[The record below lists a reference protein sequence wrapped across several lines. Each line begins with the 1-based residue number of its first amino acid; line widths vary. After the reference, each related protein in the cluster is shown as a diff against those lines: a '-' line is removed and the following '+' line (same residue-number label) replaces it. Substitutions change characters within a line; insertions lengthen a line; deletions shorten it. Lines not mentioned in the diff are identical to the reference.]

1 MVLKM
6 NKMMSNRANMLREVQ
21 LMNRLCHPN
30 ILRFMGVCV
39 QQGQLHALTEYIN
52 RGNLEQLLQSPE
64 PLPWGVR
71 MKLSLDIAR
80 GLRYLHSKGVFH
92 RDLTSKNCL
101 VRCEESKYSVV
112 VGDFGLAEKIP
123 DHSQTEPL
131 SVVGSPYWMA
141 PEVLRGELY
150 NEKADVFAFGI
161 ILCEIIARIPADP
174 DYLPRTEDFGLDIK
188 AFRELVSGA
197 CPSGFLHL
205 AFHCCRMSPESR
217 PSFSLVS
224 QRLEGLLDN
233 MDRKKVIPP
242 HQSANSLE
250 DEIMSPRNGGSQ
262 SSLHSPNQQQ
272 AWDTPTPPDQ
282 RLSRSQSDMFSP
294 QPQDP
299 YDDLLRDTPARVN
312 PFSQREDLKGGRIKL
327 FDTPSKSVIS
337 LTFELPPP
345 LTYQMN
351 TPVTPEPI
359 MEAQCDF
366 SEPTA
371 RPRRCRSL
379 PSSPEI
385 CRKGS
390 PCTGGTP
397 LQRPVQWTSE
407 KRNIKSRKLISVNSV
422 EIHTNRPR
430 INGVSQEPL
439 RRLEDL
445 PCNPQQSIGV
455 NPSSNLNS
463 NGDLMDSLCG
473 EEQSLSTAS
482 VTFEDHESKNGQVPL
497 KSASGETVEE
507 EKCNGDQFTV
517 NPIPLRTDQ
526 VWGSENLVT
535 PERDHKCV
543 VGPLSPENG
552 SPPNSHQD
560 RNGELS
566 RNSKQDREL
575 TESFSCVE
583 LPETGEPMDCSSSPD
598 STEENT
604 FCKRPSR
611 LRSNGPIT
619 TPSPPLQSSLSSTP
633 SSSRSP
639 SPPISTWQQEPS
651 VAHNRLKLS
660 DNNNVVCSKPLGWVG
675 SLQPRSL
682 GSLEGNLWEDSLPG
696 LGCEGGE
703 SGSTA
708 PLHASSNSVLDHEE
722 TVTCP
727 ACCLGGFSFISV
739 CRRTPPDSSHYQNLN
754 CEASR
759 GLINTAPRISTPRPG
774 PSRKIPEAQT

>member
-1 MVLKM
+1 
-6 NKMMSNRANMLREVQ
+6 
-21 LMNRLCHPN
+21 
-30 ILRFMGVCV
+30 
-39 QQGQLHALTEYIN
+39 
-52 RGNLEQLLQSPE
+52 
-64 PLPWGVR
+64 
-71 MKLSLDIAR
+71 
-80 GLRYLHSKGVFH
+80 
-92 RDLTSKNCL
+92 
-101 VRCEESKYSVV
+101 
-112 VGDFGLAEKIP
+112 
-123 DHSQTEPL
+123 
-131 SVVGSPYWMA
+131 
-141 PEVLRGELY
+141 
-150 NEKADVFAFGI
+150 
-161 ILCEIIARIPADP
+161 
-174 DYLPRTEDFGLDIK
+174 
-188 AFRELVSGA
+188 
-197 CPSGFLHL
+197 
-205 AFHCCRMSPESR
+205 MSPEAR
-217 PSFSLVS
+217 PSFSEVS
-224 QRLEGLLDN
+224 QWLEALLDN

-242 HQSANSLE
+242 LRSANSLE
-250 DEIMSPRNGGSQ
+250 DETISPRNGGSQ
-262 SSLHSPNQQQ
+262 STLHSTNQQQ
-272 AWDTPTPPDQ
+272 AWDTPSPSDQ

-345 LTYQMN
+345 ITYQMN

-385 CRKGS
+385 GRKGS
-390 PCTGGTP
+390 PCTTGTP
-397 LQRPVQWTSE
+397 LQQPVQWASE
-407 KRNIKSRKLISVNSV
+407 KRNIKGRKLISANSV
-422 EIHTNRPR
+422 ETDTNRPKA
-430 INGVSQEPL
+430 NGVPQEPH
-439 RRLEDL
+439 RRLED
-445 PCNPQQSIGV
+445 PQHSVGAT
-455 NPSSNLNS
+455 PSCSLNS
-463 NGDLMDSLCG
+463 NGDMDLLCG
-473 EEQSLSTAS
+473 EDQSLSRAS
-482 VTFEDHESKNGQVPL
+482 VTSGDHERQNEQLPL
-497 KSASGETVEE
+497 ESAHGKTVECVE
-507 EKCNGDQFTV
+507 ETCNGGQFTV
-517 NPIPLRTDQ
+517 DPIPLRMGQ
-526 VWGSENLVT
+526 VWGGENLVK
-535 PERDHKCV
+535 PEIDHKW
-543 VGPLSPENG
+543 VGGTSSPEYG
-552 SPPNSHQD
+552 SPRHQD
-560 RNGELS
+560 RTGELNRHS
-566 RNSKQDREL
+566 QQDP
-575 TESFSCVE
+575 CVD

-604 FCKRPSR
+604 FCQRPSR
-611 LRSNGPIT
+611 LRSNGPIIA
-619 TPSPPLQSSLSSTP
+619 PSPPPQSSLSSTP

-639 SPPISTWQQEPS
+639 SPPISTWQQEPP

-675 SLQPRSL
+675 SLHPRSL

-739 CRRTPPDSSHYQNLN
+739 CRRTPPDSSRYQNLN

-759 GLINTAPRISTPRPG
+759 GLINTAPRISAPRPG